1 MKDNS
6 NKLLWALGIIL
17 SIAMIFVMFIGY
29 KSGISRESDYIQR
42 YKNLNELKADLTFE
56 LDVPSFIYTED
67 NLEISSVMGKII
79 EIRNENFR
87 MKASEFIDDNADVLG
102 IYDKLPIDNKY
113 SVTNNINGITY
124 YRYRFSGMQTIINWV
139 KYNTSYGMVLD
150 KEVSNEDVLSMLG
163 INMEETSE
171 YKEKT
176 VEKLDSTW
184 QILENSNVKFKLP
197 EDIEV
202 SIQEVTGEA
211 IFYYVDEKPVLVVAY
226 NNPNK
231 YLELTK
237 DSCDNMIYNGVYF
250 MYVTPEKISEED
262 KGLDNYFKFIL
273 TMDTILESIGV
284 IDIN

>member
-42 YKNLNELKADLTFE
+42 YKNLNELKADITFE

-87 MKASEFIDDNADVLG
+87 LKASEFIDDNADVLG
-102 IYDKLPIDNKY
+102 IYDKLTIDNKY
-113 SVTNNINGITY
+113 DVTNNINGITY

-237 DSCDNMIYNGVYF
+237 DSCDNMVYNGVYF